1 MYNELK
7 SRYENINNKLI
18 KKYYF
23 NNNSISKSE
32 LLKHIKNMVK
42 YNNYIFYKELRQNNF
57 NYAKVNQILMDYKQ
71 VKQDILQSGLIYNFK
86 IEF

>member
-1 MYNELK
+1 MFFEKKSYSTFKRLIDNLK
-7 SRYENINNKLI
+7 GVVILCIMSWKVVMKTLI
-18 KKYYF
+18 
-23 NNNSISKSE
+23 
-32 LLKHIKNMVK
+32 
-42 YNNYIFYKELRQNNF
+42 YIFYKELRQNNF

>member
-7 SRYENINNKLI
+7 SCYERIDNKLI

-23 NNNSISKSE
+23 NNNSITKSE

-42 YNNYIFYKELRQNNF
+42 YNNYIFYKELKQNNF
-57 NYAKVNQILMDYKQ
+57 NYGKVNQTLLNYKQ
-71 VKQDILQSGLIYNFK
+71 VKLDILQNGLIYHFK

>member
-7 SRYENINNKLI
+7 SCYEHIDNKLI

-23 NNNSISKSE
+23 NNNSITKSE

-42 YNNYIFYKELRQNNF
+42 YNNYIFYKELKQNNF
-57 NYAKVNQILMDYKQ
+57 NYGKVNQTLLNYKQ
-71 VKQDILQSGLIYNFK
+71 VKLDILQNGLIYNFR

>member
-7 SRYENINNKLI
+7 SCYEHIDNKLI

-23 NNNSISKSE
+23 NNNSITKSE

-42 YNNYIFYKELRQNNF
+42 YNNYIFYKELKQNNF
-57 NYAKVNQILMDYKQ
+57 NYGKVNQILMNYKQ
-71 VKQDILQSGLIYNFK
+71 VKQDILQNGLIYHFR

>member
-1 MYNELK
+1 MYNELR
-7 SRYENINNKLI
+7 SCYENINSKLI

-42 YNNYIFYKELRQNNF
+42 YNNYIFYKELKQNNF
-57 NYAKVNQILMDYKQ
+57 NYAKVNQVLMDYKQ
-71 VKQDILQSGLIYNFK
+71 VKHDILQNGLIYHFR